1 MSIFEVF
8 PLMSI
13 DVPPFTG
20 KDTADSGYRAWRG
33 KSSVK
38 HVTNVWLLQL
48 SSLVLVYRADV
59 GELGWE

>member
-1 MSIFEVF
+1 
-8 PLMSI
+8 MSI

-38 HVTNVWLLQL
+38 HVTNVWVLQL